1 MTPEKLKELMNKPLV
16 ATGSVS
22 LVAAAATDNGKPDNG
37 NKRMEILAYTGGLI
51 MVDKWSLPVGINLAG
66 LTWSAE
72 TALPILCQHNTHS
85 LDAICGQAERIRV
98 DGANLVIE
106 GRFMPVMEDAKK
118 VLELV
123 KAGYRFQAS
132 VGVSPSDVLYI
143 DEGESVMLNSAEVF
157 GPCYIVRAGKLNE
170 VSIVPLGADG
180 STQTA
185 IAAAASTT
193 TKEVTEMTPEEKKS
207 VKAAAPDT
215 ATVEAAQT
223 AERDRV
229 ASVIAACKGHEDI
242 MAQAVKEGW
251 NAEKAELACLKAEKA
266 DAEKAKKEADIKAA
280 RPSAPAII
288 DLKAAAPHD
297 AKTIVAAACMGA
309 AMSDKNIEAHCKGV
323 DLDAAHDLGIR
334 RLSDVFAAFGI
345 SYRPGDDVGMTKA
358 LRAAFSSADIPNV
371 LSNVAHKFVL
381 AGFGSAGEY
390 WRVVSRAIPV
400 SDFKQVKGVRL
411 VMSGLLK
418 SLAKG
423 GELQHVDLSDEARNI
438 QAATKGSIVGIT
450 REDLIN
456 DDLGV
461 LALIPEHFGLM
472 AGRTINTDV
481 FGAISTTGSDY
492 GATATGALNLDNVA
506 AAYAKAMTIKDGEG
520 NPLGLMPNI
529 LLCSPTNYI
538 TARGIYQSET
548 ITGASSKTARDNV
561 MRGVLNPVT
570 APYLPATGTAY
581 WLFNEAFPL
590 VDVAFLGGR
599 QTPVV
604 ETANVDFNQLGIQMR
619 CYFDY
624 GASKGETKAALYSTG
639 A

>member
-1 MTPEKLKELMNKPLV
+1 MTPEELKELMKKPLV

-22 LVAAAATDNGKPDNG
+22 LAVTAAAADNGKPDNG
-37 NKRMEILAYTGGLI
+37 NKRMEILAYTGGL
-51 MVDKWSLPVGINLAG
+51 MDVGWGEPVGINLAG

-72 TALPILCQHNTHS
+72 TALPILCQHNTRS

-123 KAGYRFQAS
+123 KAGYKFQAS
-132 VGVSPSDVLYI
+132 VGVTPGDVLFI
-143 DEGESVMLNSAEVF
+143 DEGENALLNGAEVS

-185 IAAAASTT
+185 IAAASTT
-193 TKEVTEMTPEEKKS
+193 TKKEAIEMATEKKEP
-207 VKAAAPDT
+207 VEAAKPDT
-215 ATVEAAQT
+215 ATMEAAQT

-229 ASVIAACKGHEDI
+229 ASVIAACKGHDDI
-242 MAQAVKEGW
+242 MATAVKEGW
-251 NAEKAELACLKAEKA
+251 TAEKAELACLKAEKA
-266 DAEKAKKEADIKAA
+266 DAEKAKKEAEIQAA
-280 RPSAPAII
+280 RPDAPAII
-288 DLKAAAPHD
+288 DLRTSAPHD

-309 AMSDKNIEAHCKGV
+309 AMKDKDLEAHCKGV
-323 DLDAAHDLGIR
+323 DLDAAHDLKIT
-334 RLSDVFAAFGI
+334 RLSDVFAAFGFA
-345 SYRPGDDVGMTKA
+345 YRPGNDAETTKA

-381 AGFGSAGEY
+381 AGFGDAGEY
-390 WRVVSRAIPV
+390 WRAVSRAVPV
-400 SDFKQVKGVRL
+400 TDFKQVKGVRL
-411 VMSGLLK
+411 VMGGLLK

-423 GELQHVDLSDEARNI
+423 GELQHVNLSDEARNI

-461 LALIPEHFGLM
+461 LAFIPERFGMM

-481 FGAISTTGSDY
+481 FAAISTTASDY
-492 GATATGALNLDNVA
+492 GANTSGAMSLDNLA
-506 AAYAKAMTIKDGEG
+506 AAYALAMGIRDRDG
-520 NPLGLMPNI
+520 NPLGPMPTTI
-529 LLCSPTNYI
+529 LCSPSNYI

-548 ITGASSKTARDNV
+548 ITGATAKTVRDNV
-561 MRGVLNPVT
+561 MRNLLRPVT
-570 APYLPATGTAY
+570 APYLSGTAY

-604 ETANVDFNQLGIQMR
+604 ETANADFNQLGIQMR

>member
-1 MTPEKLKELMNKPLV
+1 MPTEKIAELMKKPLV
-16 ATGSVS
+16 ATGTVS
-22 LVAAAATDNGKPDNG
+22 LVAAAPEDGKPADGKG

-51 MVDKWSLPVGINLAG
+51 DVGWGLPVGIALDG
-66 LTWSAE
+66 LTWGDE
-72 TALPILCQHNTHS
+72 TALPILCQHKTRT

-98 DGANLVIE
+98 DGPNLRIE
-106 GRFMPVMEDAKK
+106 GAFMPVMDDAKK

-132 VGVSPSDVLYI
+132 VGVTPSDTLYI
-143 DEGESVMLNSAEVF
+143 DNEENALLNGAEVS
-157 GPCYIVRAGKLNE
+157 GPCYIVRAGRLDE

-193 TKEVTEMTPEEKKS
+193 NKKEAKMADKIEKTVQAEK
-207 VKAAAPDT
+207 PDT

-223 AERDRV
+223 AERERV
-229 ASVIAACKGHEDI
+229 ASVIAACKGHDDI

-251 NAEKAELACLKAEKA
+251 NAEKAELACLRAEKA
-266 DAEKAKKEADIKAA
+266 DAEKAKKEAEIQAS
-280 RPSAPAII
+280 RPGAPAII
-288 DLKAAAPHD
+288 DLKAAAPKD
-297 AKTIVAAACMGA
+297 DKTIVAAACMGA
-309 AMSDKNIEAHCKGV
+309 AMSDAKVEAQCKGV

-334 RLSDVFAAFGI
+334 KLSDIFAAFGFT
-345 SYRPGDDVGMTKA
+345 YRPGNDAETTKA
-358 LRAAFSSADIPNV
+358 LRAAFSSANIPNV
-371 LSNVAHKFVL
+371 LSNIAHKFVL
-381 AGFGSAGEY
+381 AGFGDAGEY
-390 WRVVSRAIPV
+390 WRAVSRAIPV

-411 VMSGLLK
+411 VMGGLLK

-461 LALIPEHFGLM
+461 LAFIPERFGMM

-481 FGAISTTGSDY
+481 FGAISTTASDY
-492 GATATGALNLDNVA
+492 GANTSGALSLDNLA
-506 AAYAKAMTIKDGEG
+506 AAYALALGIKDSDG
-520 NPLGLMPNI
+520 NPLGVLPDRI
-529 LLCSPTNYI
+529 LCSPSNFI

-548 ITGASSKTARDNV
+548 ITGASSKTVRDNV
-561 MRGVLNPVT
+561 MRNLLEPVT
-570 APYLPATGTAY
+570 SPYLSGTKY
-581 WLFNEAFPL
+581 WLFSRAFPL

-604 ETANVDFNQLGIQMR
+604 ETANADFNQLGIQMR

-624 GASKGETKAALYSTG
+624 GASMGEAKAAVYSTG

>member
-1 MTPEKLKELMNKPLV
+1 MPTEKIAELMKKPLV
-16 ATGSVS
+16 ATGTVS
-22 LVAAAATDNGKPDNG
+22 LVAAAPEDGKPADDKG

-51 MVDKWSLPVGINLAG
+51 DVGWGLPVGIALDG
-66 LTWSAE
+66 LTWGDE
-72 TALPILCQHNTHS
+72 TALPILCQHKTRT

-98 DGANLVIE
+98 DGPNLRIE
-106 GRFMPVMEDAKK
+106 GAFMPIMDDAKK

-132 VGVSPSDVLYI
+132 VGVTPSDTLYI
-143 DEGESVMLNSAEVF
+143 DNEENAVLNGAEVS
-157 GPCYIVRAGKLNE
+157 GPCYIVRAGRLNE

-193 TKEVTEMTPEEKKS
+193 NKKEAKMADKIEETVQAEK
-207 VKAAAPDT
+207 PT

-223 AERDRV
+223 AERERV
-229 ASVIAACKGHEDI
+229 ASVIAACKGHDDI

-251 NAEKAELACLKAEKA
+251 NAEKAELACLRAEKA
-266 DAEKAKKEADIKAA
+266 DAEKAKKEAEIQAS
-280 RPSAPAII
+280 RPGAPAII
-288 DLKAAAPHD
+288 DLRAAAPKD
-297 AKTIVAAACMGA
+297 DKTIVAAACMGA
-309 AMSDKNIEAHCKGV
+309 AMSDAKVEAQCKGV

-334 RLSDVFAAFGI
+334 KLSDIFAAFGFT
-345 SYRPGDDVGMTKA
+345 YRPGNDAETTKA
-358 LRAAFSSADIPNV
+358 LRAAFSSANIPNV
-371 LSNVAHKFVL
+371 LSNIAHKFVL
-381 AGFGSAGEY
+381 AGFGDAGEY
-390 WRVVSRAIPV
+390 WRAVSRAIPV

-411 VMSGLLK
+411 VMGGLLK

-461 LALIPEHFGLM
+461 LAFIPERFGMM

-481 FGAISTTGSDY
+481 FGAISTTASDY
-492 GATATGALNLDNVA
+492 GANTSGALSLDNLA
-506 AAYAKAMTIKDGEG
+506 AAYALALGIKDSDG
-520 NPLGLMPNI
+520 NPLGVLPDRI
-529 LLCSPTNYI
+529 LCSPSNFI

-548 ITGASSKTARDNV
+548 ITGASSKTVRDNV
-561 MRGVLNPVT
+561 MRNLLEPVT
-570 APYLPATGTAY
+570 SPYLSGTKY
-581 WLFNEAFPL
+581 WLFSRAFPL

-604 ETANVDFNQLGIQMR
+604 ETANADFNQLGIQMR

-624 GASKGETKAALYSTG
+624 GASMGEAKAAVYSTG